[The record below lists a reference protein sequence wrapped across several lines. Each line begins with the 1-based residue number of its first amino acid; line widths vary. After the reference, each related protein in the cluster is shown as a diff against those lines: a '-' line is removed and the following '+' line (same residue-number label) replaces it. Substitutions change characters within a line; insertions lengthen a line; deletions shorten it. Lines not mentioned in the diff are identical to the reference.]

1 MPEQTLKAKLIAL
14 FSRNGLV
21 SRAYLAK
28 ASFSGNGEM
37 VVVLC
42 LPDDTPTQAAVVR
55 DAAAVFAELFSVD
68 QHLDVVF
75 VSAEDE
81 KRLARVC
88 KPFFSGP

>member
-1 MPEQTLKAKLIAL
+1 MNPT
-14 FSRNGLV
+14 RV
-21 SRAYLAK
+21 SSPQRLAVRFLGAYLAK
-28 ASFSGNGEM
+28 VSCSGNVE
-37 VVVLC
+37 VVVALC
-42 LPDDTPTQAAVVR
+42 LPDDTPNQPAVVR

-81 KRLARVC
+81 KRLTRVC